1 MDEKE
6 CSKCRIAKSP
16 RDFNRD
22 RKTKDGLQAWCRECS
37 RTNSRKWQRE
47 NAEHVSAK
55 GKRYHRENPEI
66 SRRASRL
73 ARERHPEK
81 IKARNVINN
90 AIYRGALEKP
100 ARCESCKQLTESRKL
115 HAHHQDYDK
124 PWDVDWL
131 CNACHS
137 RLHRRYAQ

>member
-6 CSKCRIAKSP
+6 CSRCAETKP
-16 RDFNRD
+16 RKAFGK
-22 RKTKDGLQAWCRECS
+22 RKASKDGLQYFCKECS
-37 RTNSRKWQRE
+37 NIYARKWQRD
-47 NAEHVSAK
+47 NAEHVSAW
-55 GKRYHRENPEI
+55 GKRYHKDNPEI
-66 SRRASRL
+66 GRRASKL

-100 ARCESCKQLTESRKL
+100 TCCENCKKPTESRKL
-115 HAHHQDYDK
+115 HAHHRDYGK

-131 CNACHS
+131 CHPCHAK
-137 RLHRRYAQ
+137 LHRRYPD